1 MTENNSNNGQ
11 SHRTPVQISQ
21 KEKTLL
27 EIFQLILKNKYI
39 LLSSVFIF
47 LMLALLYIFMA
58 NPRYEASVILKKENN
73 PEDRRFGAP
82 DISTMLTLQSMD
94 VIETEIQLVTTY
106 TVMSKVVDELDLF
119 CTVQELKWGND
130 KSYKIEKTYL
140 DMLDPSFRSINAGKF
155 IVPNKFEISF
165 TDSLANEANNFI
177 IRKVSDID
185 YVLLDAA
192 DHKLIAKSINDSTA
206 YLDTVNLSQ
215 TNFSVSKIIS
225 NNFSITLNWENAPK
239 NSELHISF
247 ADYNKIVEG
256 VRASTKVSREGKTDI
271 FFITYS
277 ASSPTSAALI
287 VNTIVEK
294 FRESRIAQKKEL
306 IRYSYAFVDKQLDE
320 IQEKLKTS
328 ENQLSN
334 FKASGQ
340 IMSIDASSRELTGFL
355 SNLEAEKY
363 NTDLQL
369 SDYKNRA
376 ADLEKELKKNGY
388 FDQSYLNPQSQID
401 GGNSPFSQLMRQLS
415 DLELQRIELLQK
427 RTENHPDVIA
437 IDDQIENAKSKLASF
452 NENTITAYKIIIS
465 TLEKKLLK
473 INDLMSKYEVK
484 LRGLPSQENTM
495 AQLMRERGTYE
506 KIFTI
511 LLDQREAMRVAE
523 LSKMQDITI
532 VDDAKVPENP
542 AWPKKTLILLVSLI
556 SGSFFGILVI
566 FSVELYRTRF
576 VNLDELESEFQ
587 VSILSI
593 IPKYS
598 KDTLKALKNFNNE
611 YKIASLISTDN
622 GLIETYRLFRT
633 KLAQKLGT
641 ENKIIMIT
649 SCEENSG
656 KTSVAANL
664 AVSLSQE
671 GKKVLLVD
679 CDLRKGDLSKM
690 FGLLNKDV
698 GLIDYLSKDVN
709 PKIYSRASKLI
720 DILPAGGLT
729 EDSGTIL
736 NSPKMRSL
744 FAYLSKANYDLI
756 IFDSPPVTRV
766 VDPLVLAQFIKDV
779 IVVVRPDMSI
789 IETVRW
795 GMQELKQANVRIRGI
810 VANAADIE
818 HSYYYRYRYG
828 YGYGYGNKNP
838 NGKSRHGHKVKVNE
852 KLRFGNTS
860 EFIEKLS
867 NKN

>member
-1 MTENNSNNGQ
+1 MNDNNGQ
-11 SHRTPVQISQ
+11 THSIVKEVPR

-39 LLSSVFIF
+39 LLSSVLIF
-47 LMLALLYIFMA
+47 LLLALIYIFTA
-58 NPRYEASVILKKENN
+58 TPRYEANVTLKKESN

-94 VIETEIQLVTTY
+94 VIETEIQLVTTH
-106 TVMSKVVDELDLF
+106 TVISKVTDDLDLF
-119 CTVQELKWGND
+119 CTIQELKWGNEE
-130 KSYKIEKTYL
+130 SYKIEKTYL
-140 DMLDPSFRSINAGKF
+140 DMLDPSFRSIYAGKF
-155 IVPNKFEISF
+155 IVPQKFEITFFDTSKRKVS
-165 TDSLANEANNFI
+165 DFI
-177 IRKVSDID
+177 IRKESDNSFTLID
-185 YVLLDAA
+185 AVDF
-192 DHKLIAKSINDSTA
+192 KVIAKSIIDTLNLADTSNTDELKYQLAKIST
-206 YLDTVNLSQ
+206 
-215 TNFSVSKIIS
+215 
-225 NNFSITLNWENAPK
+225 NNFTITINWPEAPI
-239 NSELHISF
+239 NSELIFSF
-247 ADYNKIVEG
+247 NDFDKTVGN
-256 VRASTKVSREGKTDI
+256 VRNNTKVSREGKTDI
-271 FFITYS
+271 FYITYS
-277 ASSPTSAALI
+277 ASSPTSAAVI

-306 IRYSYAFVDKQLDE
+306 IRYSYAFVDKQLNE
-320 IQEKLKTS
+320 IQEKLKAS
-328 ENQLSN
+328 ENQLSS

-340 IMSIDASSRELTGFL
+340 IMSIDASSQELTGFL

-376 ADLEKELKKNGY
+376 SDLEKELKKNGY
-388 FDQSYLNPQSQID
+388 FDQSYLNPQGQVD
-401 GGNSPFSQLMRQLS
+401 GGYSPFSQLMRQLS

-437 IDDQIENAKSKLASF
+437 LDDQIKSAKSKLASF
-452 NENTITAYKIIIS
+452 NENTITAYKIIIN

-484 LRGLPSQENTM
+484 LRSLPSKENKM
-495 AQLMRERGTYE
+495 AELMRERGTYE

-532 VDDAKVPENP
+532 VDGAKVPEDP
-542 AWPKKTLILLVSLI
+542 AWPKKPLIVLVGLILGGFL
-556 SGSFFGILVI
+556 GILAI

-576 VNLDELESEFQ
+576 VNLDELETEFQ
-587 VSILSI
+587 VPILSI

-598 KDTLKALKNFNNE
+598 KQTLKALKNSNNE
-611 YKIASLISTDN
+611 YKLAALITNDN

-633 KLAQKLGT
+633 KLFQKLSP

-679 CDLRKGDLSKM
+679 CDLRKGDLSKL
-690 FGLLNKDV
+690 FGLERTDT

-736 NSPKMRSL
+736 NSPKMKSL
-744 FAYLSKANYDLI
+744 FSYLSHTNYDLI

-779 IVVVRPDMSI
+779 IIVVRPDMSLI
-789 IETVRW
+789 DTVRW
-795 GMQELKQANVRIRGI
+795 GMQELKQANVRIKGI
-810 VANAADIE
+810 VANASEIE

-828 YGYGYGNKNP
+828 YGYGYGKDE
-838 NGKSRHGHKVKVNE
+838 GIKKTRRRTV
-852 KLRFGNTS
+852 
-860 EFIEKLS
+860 LS
-867 NKN
+867 KKQEINFNN